1 MQEMLMADVRNT
13 EGIKA
18 LEDGGLPIA
27 VIERTSQKQMIT
39 LAYGIAQTMFQFDW
53 YEKVI
58 LEMENECKLK
68 EGDIMVSQ
76 FILQMWF

>member
-1 MQEMLMADVRNT
+1 MDAEEITQMQEMLMADVRNT

-39 LAYGIAQTMFQFDW
+39 LAYGIAQTMF
-53 YEKVI
+53 
-58 LEMENECKLK
+58 
-68 EGDIMVSQ
+68 
-76 FILQMWF
+76 